1 MYMSRLQMAETMAEG
16 STQSQESS
24 AERCDHDKRRRI
36 LQGFRVYVFDLRFD
50 VNFSVIVR

>member
-1 MYMSRLQMAETMAEG
+1 MAETMAEG

-24 AERCDHDKRRRI
+24 ERCDHDKRRRI

>member
-1 MYMSRLQMAETMAEG
+1 MSRLQMAETMAEG